1 MLLQDFFF
9 FGLRLQEKVYLL
21 LIRVIRNAYI
31 FYFICW
37 TPCLLLIREAWI
49 ERDYA
54 LFITHS
60 KRFEICFWL
69 GGILPFYTF
78 LVYFLMVRSW
88 RYGPMK
94 MITVYDFLLKITCLV
109 VIHTNK
115 FISQYMFNNRNTFG
129 SVCLCRVEITWNT
142 SKLSH
147 FSSLWSLPNFMS
159 LVIT

>member
-1 MLLQDFFF
+1 MSQVYVTAGFFF
-9 FGLRLQEKVYLL
+9 FLAFVCRRKS
-21 LIRVIRNAYI
+21 IS
-31 FYFICW
+31 
-37 TPCLLLIREAWI
+37 CLSASSAMQ
-49 ERDYA
+49 RDYA